1 MTNPGKDAQAG
12 KAAVPAQQEQETK
25 FQETKSQENF
35 LEVIPLGGMGE
46 IGKNITAYRYGDE
59 IMVVDGG
66 LAFPDPHQMGV
77 DLIIP
82 RIDYLQQNAGL
93 IKGWILTHGHEDHI
107 GGLPYILPRL
117 PRVPVYGA
125 PLTLGLVREKLSE
138 FGVKDS
144 DTDLREVDLNAKVR
158 IGKHFQVEFIRM
170 THSIPDNAG
179 YILTTPVGRVVHTGD
194 FKLDE
199 HPSDGKLSDLGRIEQ
214 AGKDGVLLLISDS
227 TNAERPGRTM
237 SEAEVAKNLEDVIS
251 KCRGRVFMTTFASN
265 VHRIG
270 NVIQIAHRQG
280 RRVVME
286 GRSMLK
292 YAQVAQSLG
301 YMDLPEPLLTNEE
314 VGDLQDQQVLYVCT
328 GSQGQPMSV
337 LSRLAFGNHAKIA
350 LRRGD
355 SVILSS
361 NPIPGNEDAVNLV
374 INRLYEIGVDVYYPP
389 TYRVH
394 ASGHGSQEELA
405 TVLNLARPKYFLPWH
420 GEPRHQINHARLAQ
434 TLPRPPRRTLIAR
447 NGDVIRLG
455 ADEFKVTG
463 TVPAGGVYVDGLGVG
478 DIGDDVLLDRANM
491 SQEGILIM
499 TAVLHPTP
507 HVEIVSRGFVRPN
520 RDLDG
525 QIRKVALD
533 AVETGMRE
541 KKRLEDVRDD
551 MYGAVRRFVRKVTGR
566 NPVLIPLIVD

>member
-1 MTNPGKDAQAG
+1 MSNPS
-12 KAAVPAQQEQETK
+12 KAPRPEGAAPH
-25 FQETKSQENF
+25 

-46 IGKNITAYRYGDE
+46 IGKNITAYRYEDE
-59 IMVVDGG
+59 IMVVDAG
-66 LAFPDPHQMGV
+66 LAFPESHQMGI

-82 RIDYLQQNAGL
+82 RIDYLQQHAGL

-125 PLTLGLVREKLSE
+125 GLTLGLVREKLSE
-138 FGVKDS
+138 FGIKDGEV
-144 DTDLREVDLNAKVR
+144 DLREVDLSETVK
-158 IGKHFQVEFIRM
+158 IGMHFQVEFFRM

-179 YILTTPVGRVVHTGD
+179 YLLTTPAGVVMHTGD

-199 HPSDGKLSDLGRIEQ
+199 EPSDGKLSDLARIEQ
-214 AGKDGVLLLISDS
+214 AGKDGVMLLMSDS
-227 TNAERPGRTM
+227 TNAERQGRTV
-237 SEAEVAKNLEDVIS
+237 SEAEVARQLETLIAGL
-251 KCRGRVFMTTFASN
+251 KGRVFLTTFASN
-265 VHRIG
+265 VHRVQ
-270 NVIQIAHRQG
+270 NVINIAHRQR

-286 GRSMLK
+286 GRSMIK
-292 YAQVAQSLG
+292 YAQVAQTLG
-301 YMDLPEPLLTNEE
+301 YMELPEPFLASDE
-314 VGDLQDQQVLYVCT
+314 VGGLQDQQVLYVCT

-361 NPIPGNEDAVNLV
+361 NPIPGNEEAVNLV

-389 TYRVH
+389 NYRVH

-434 TLPRPPRRTLIAR
+434 TLPRPPKRTLIAR
-447 NGDVIRLG
+447 NGDVVRVSQ
-455 ADEFKVTG
+455 DDFKVTG
-463 TVPAGGVYVDGLGVG
+463 TVPAGAVYVDGLGVG
-478 DIGDDVLLDRANM
+478 DIGDDVLLDRVNM

-507 HVEIVSRGFVRPN
+507 HVEIVSRGFVRAN
-520 RDLDG
+520 RELDT
-525 QIRKVALD
+525 QIRKVALE
-533 AVETGMRE
+533 AIEQGLRE

>member
-1 MTNPGKDAQAG
+1 MTNPAKDAQAG
-12 KAAVPAQQEQETK
+12 QAAAPAQQDTQH
-25 FQETKSQENF
+25 

-66 LAFPDPHQMGV
+66 LAFPDAHQMGV

-125 PLTLGLVREKLSE
+125 GLTLGLVREKLAE
-138 FGVKDS
+138 FGIKEG
-144 DTDLREVDLNAKVR
+144 DTDLREVQLTDKVR
-158 IGKHFQVEFIRM
+158 IGKHFGVEFIRM

-179 YILTTPVGRVVHTGD
+179 YILTTPVGRIVHTGD

-199 HPSDGKLSDLGRIEQ
+199 EPSDGKLSDLGKIEQ

-227 TNAERPGRTM
+227 TNAERPGRTA
-237 SEAEVAKNLEDVIS
+237 SEADVARNLEDLIS
-251 KCRGRVFMTTFASN
+251 KCKGRVFMTTFASN
-265 VHRIG
+265 VHRIQ
-270 NVIQIAHRQG
+270 NVINIAHRQG

-314 VGDLQDQQVLYVCT
+314 VGDLQDQQILYVCT
-328 GSQGQPMSV
+328 GSQGQPMAV
-337 LSRLAFGNHAKIA
+337 LGRLAFGNHAKIA

-405 TVLNLARPKYFLPWH
+405 TVLNLARPKFFLPWH

-434 TLPRPPRRTLIAR
+434 TLPRPPKRTLIAK
-447 NGDVIRLG
+447 NGDVVRLG

-507 HVEIVSRGFVRPN
+507 HVEIVSRGFVRAN

-525 QIRKVALD
+525 QIRKIALD
-533 AVETGMRE
+533 AVEGGMRE

>member
-1 MTNPGKDAQAG
+1 MTQH
-12 KAAVPAQQEQETK
+12 KADQTEAVAAPH
-25 FQETKSQENF
+25 

-46 IGKNITAYRYGDE
+46 IGKNITAYRYEDE
-59 IMVVDGG
+59 IMIVDAG
-66 LAFPDPHQMGV
+66 LAFPESHQMGI

-93 IKGWILTHGHEDHI
+93 IKGMILTHGHEDHI
-107 GGLPYILPRL
+107 GSLPYVLPRL
-117 PRVPVYGA
+117 PRIPVYGA
-125 PLTLGLVREKLSE
+125 GLTLGLVREKLSE
-138 FGVKDS
+138 FGIKDG
-144 DTDLREVDLNAKVR
+144 DVDLREIGLTDKIR
-158 IGKHFQVEFIRM
+158 IGTHFQVEFIRM

-179 YILTTPVGRVVHTGD
+179 YILTTPAGVVLHTGD

-199 HPSDGKLSDLGRIEQ
+199 EPSDGKLSDLARIEQ
-214 AGKDGVLLLISDS
+214 AGKDGVLLLLSDS
-227 TNAERPGRTM
+227 TNAERPGRTA
-237 SEAEVAKNLEDVIS
+237 SEADVARSLETLIAGI
-251 KCRGRVFMTTFASN
+251 KGRVFMTTFASN
-265 VHRIG
+265 VHRIQ
-270 NVIQIAHRQG
+270 NVINIAHRQS

-292 YAQVAQSLG
+292 YAQVSQQLG
-301 YMDLPEPLLTNEE
+301 YMELPEPFLTNDE
-314 VGDLQDQQVLYVCT
+314 VGGLQDQQVLYVCT

-361 NPIPGNEDAVNLV
+361 NPIPGNEEAVNLV

-405 TVLNLARPKYFLPWH
+405 TILNLARPKYFLPWH

-434 TLPRPPRRTLIAR
+434 TLPRPPKRTLIAK
-447 NGDVIRLG
+447 NGDVIRLSQ
-455 ADEFKVTG
+455 DEFKVTG
-463 TVPAGGVYVDGLGVG
+463 TVPAGAVYVDGLGVG
-478 DIGDDVLLDRANM
+478 DIGDDVLLDRVNM

-507 HVEIVSRGFVRPN
+507 HVEIVSRGFVRAN
-520 RDLDG
+520 RELDG
-525 QIRKVALD
+525 QIRKVALE
-533 AVETGMRE
+533 AIEQGLRE

-566 NPVLIPLIVD
+566 NPVLIPLLVD

>member
-1 MTNPGKDAQAG
+1 MSNPS
-12 KAAVPAQQEQETK
+12 KAPRPEGAAPH
-25 FQETKSQENF
+25 

-46 IGKNITAYRYGDE
+46 IGKNITAYRYEDE
-59 IMVVDGG
+59 IMVVDAG
-66 LAFPDPHQMGV
+66 LAFPESHQMGI

-125 PLTLGLVREKLSE
+125 GLTLGLVREKLSE
-138 FGVKDS
+138 FGIKDGEV
-144 DTDLREVDLNAKVR
+144 DLREVDLSDKVK
-158 IGKHFQVEFIRM
+158 IGTHFQVEFFRM

-179 YILTTPVGRVVHTGD
+179 YLLTTPAGVVMHTGD

-199 HPSDGKLSDLGRIEQ
+199 EPSDGKTSDLARIEQ
-214 AGKDGVLLLISDS
+214 AGKDGVTLLLSDS
-227 TNAERPGRTM
+227 TNAERQGRTV
-237 SEAEVAKNLEDVIS
+237 SEAEVARNLETLIAGL
-251 KCRGRVFMTTFASN
+251 KGRVFLTTFASN
-265 VHRIG
+265 VHRVQ
-270 NVIQIAHRQG
+270 NVINIAHRQR

-286 GRSMLK
+286 GRSMIK
-292 YAQVAQSLG
+292 YAQVAQTLG
-301 YMDLPEPLLTNEE
+301 YMELPEPFLASDE
-314 VGDLQDQQVLYVCT
+314 VGGLQDQQVLYVCT

-361 NPIPGNEDAVNLV
+361 NPIPGNEEAVNLV

-389 TYRVH
+389 NYRVH

-405 TVLNLARPKYFLPWH
+405 TILNLARPKYFLPWH

-434 TLPRPPRRTLIAR
+434 TLPRPPKRTLIAR
-447 NGDVIRLG
+447 NGDVVRVSQ
-455 ADEFKVTG
+455 DDFKVTG
-463 TVPAGGVYVDGLGVG
+463 TVPAGAVYVDGLGVG
-478 DIGDDVLLDRANM
+478 DIGDDVLLDRVNM

-507 HVEIVSRGFVRPN
+507 HVEIVSRGFVRAN
-520 RDLDG
+520 RELDA

-533 AVETGMRE
+533 AIEQGLRE

>member
-1 MTNPGKDAQAG
+1 MTQPS
-12 KAAVPAQQEQETK
+12 KAAPNDTGAAPH
-25 FQETKSQENF
+25 

-46 IGKNITAYRYGDE
+46 IGKNITAYRYEDE
-59 IMVVDGG
+59 IMIVDAG
-66 LAFPDPHQMGV
+66 LAFPESHQMGI

-93 IKGWILTHGHEDHI
+93 IKGMILTHGHEDHI

-117 PRVPVYGA
+117 PRIPVYGA
-125 PLTLGLVREKLSE
+125 SLTLGLVREKLSE
-138 FGVKDS
+138 FGIKDGEV
-144 DTDLREVDLNAKVR
+144 DLREVQLTDRVR
-158 IGKHFQVEFIRM
+158 IGTHFQVEFIRM

-179 YILTTPVGRVVHTGD
+179 YILTTPAGVVLHTGD

-199 HPSDGKLSDLGRIEQ
+199 EPSDGKTSDLARIEQ
-214 AGKDGVLLLISDS
+214 AGKDGVLLLLSDS
-227 TNAERPGRTM
+227 TNAERPGRTV
-237 SEAEVAKNLEDVIS
+237 SEAEVARNLETLIAGI
-251 KCRGRVFMTTFASN
+251 KGRVFMTTFASN
-265 VHRIG
+265 VHRIQ
-270 NVIQIAHRQG
+270 NVINIAHRQS

-292 YAQVAQSLG
+292 YAQVSQQLG
-301 YMDLPEPLLTNEE
+301 YMELPEPFLASDE
-314 VGDLQDQQVLYVCT
+314 VGGLQDQQVLYVCT

-361 NPIPGNEDAVNLV
+361 NPIPGNEEAVNLV

-434 TLPRPPRRTLIAR
+434 TLPRPPKRTLIAK
-447 NGDVIRLG
+447 NGDVIRLSQ
-455 ADEFKVTG
+455 DEFKVTG
-463 TVPAGGVYVDGLGVG
+463 TVPAGAVYVDGLGVG
-478 DIGDDVLLDRANM
+478 DIGDDVLLDRVNM
-491 SQEGILIM
+491 SQEGVLIM

-507 HVEIVSRGFVRPN
+507 HVEVVSRGFVRAN
-520 RDLDG
+520 RELDG
-525 QIRKVALD
+525 QIRKVALE
-533 AVETGMRE
+533 AVEQGLRE

-551 MYGAVRRFVRKVTGR
+551 MYGAVRRFVRKATGR

>member
-1 MTNPGKDAQAG
+1 MLWRAGDTEYHMTQDN
-12 KAAVPAQQEQETK
+12 KAPDGATPH
-25 FQETKSQENF
+25 
-35 LEVIPLGGMGE
+35 LEVMPLGGMGE
-46 IGKNITAYRYGDE
+46 IGKNITAYRYADE
-59 IMVVDGG
+59 IMIVDGG
-66 LAFPDPHQMGV
+66 LAFPDSHQMGI

-93 IKGWILTHGHEDHI
+93 IKGMILTHGHEDHI

-117 PRVPVYGA
+117 PKMPVYGA
-125 PLTLGLVREKLSE
+125 PLTLGLVREKLAE
-138 FGVKDS
+138 FGIKEA
-144 DTDLREVDLNAKVR
+144 DTDLREIDIDKNEKVR
-158 IGKHFQVEFIRM
+158 IGKHFHVEFIRM

-179 YILTTPVGRVVHTGD
+179 YILTTPVGRVLHTGD

-199 HPSDGKLSDLGRIEQ
+199 EPSDGKLSDLARIEQ

-227 TNAERPGRTM
+227 TNAERPGRTV
-237 SEAEVAKNLEDVIS
+237 SEMEVARNLEEVI
-251 KCRGRVFMTTFASN
+251 KNCKGRVFMTTFASN
-265 VHRIG
+265 VHRIQNTL
-270 NVIQIAHRQG
+270 NVAHRCG

-292 YAQVAQSLG
+292 YAQVATQLG
-301 YMDLPEPLLTNEE
+301 YMEAPDPFLTSED
-314 VGDLQDQQVLYVCT
+314 VGQLQDQQILFVCT

-355 SVILSS
+355 TVILSS
-361 NPIPGNEDAVNLV
+361 NPIPGNEEAVNLV
-374 INRLYEIGVDVYYPP
+374 INRLYEIGVDVVYPP
-389 TYRVH
+389 TYKVH

-420 GEPRHQINHARLAQ
+420 GEPRHQINHAKLAQ
-434 TLPRPPRRTLIAR
+434 TLPRPPKRTLIAK
-447 NGDVIRLG
+447 NGDVIRLSQ
-455 ADEFKVTG
+455 DEFKVTG
-463 TVPAGGVYVDGLGVG
+463 TVPAGAVYVDGLGVG
-478 DIGDDVLLDRANM
+478 DIGDDVLLDRVNM

-507 HVEIVSRGFVRPN
+507 HVEVVSRGFVRAN
-520 RDLDG
+520 RDLDN
-525 QIRKVALD
+525 QIRRVALESI
-533 AVETGMRE
+533 ETGLRE

-566 NPVLIPLIVD
+566 NPVLIPMIVD

>member
-1 MTNPGKDAQAG
+1 MTQPDDTNTPH
-12 KAAVPAQQEQETK
+12 
-25 FQETKSQENF
+25 

-46 IGKNITAYRYGDE
+46 IGKNITAYRYEDE
-59 IMVVDGG
+59 IMVVDAG
-66 LAFPDPHQMGV
+66 LAFPDSHQMGI

-82 RIDYLQQNAGL
+82 RIDYLQQHAGL

-117 PRVPVYGA
+117 PKVPVYGA

-138 FGVKDS
+138 FGIKDHE
-144 DTDLREVDLNAKVR
+144 TDLREIDLNAKFK
-158 IGKHFQVEFIRM
+158 IGKHFGIEYFRM

-179 YILTTPVGRVVHTGD
+179 YILTTPVGRVLHTGD

-199 HPSDGKLSDLGRIEQ
+199 HPADGQLSDLGKIEQ

-227 TNAERPGRTM
+227 TNAERPGRTP
-237 SEAEVAKNLEDVIS
+237 SEAEIARNLEEVIAGC
-251 KCRGRVFMTTFASN
+251 KGRVFLTTFASQVN
-265 VHRIG
+265 RIQ
-270 NVIQIAHRQG
+270 NILNIAHRQS
-280 RRVVME
+280 RRVIME

-292 YAQVAQSLG
+292 YAQVAQAVG
-301 YMDLPEPLLTNEE
+301 HMNAPDPFLTNDE
-314 VGDLQDQQVLYVCT
+314 VAGMQDQQVLYICT

-361 NPIPGNEDAVNLV
+361 NPIPGNEEAVNLV

-389 TYRVH
+389 AYKIH

-405 TVLNLARPKYFLPWH
+405 TVLNLARPKFFLPWH
-420 GEPRHQINHARLAQ
+420 GEPRHQINHAKLAQ
-434 TLPRPPRRTLIAR
+434 TLPRPPKRTLIAK
-447 NGDVIRLG
+447 NGDVIQLG

-463 TVPAGGVYVDGLGVG
+463 TVPAGAVYVDGLGVG
-478 DIGDDVLLDRANM
+478 DIGDDVLLDRVNM

-507 HVEIVSRGFVRPN
+507 HVEVVSRGFVRAN
-520 RDLDG
+520 RDLDN

-533 AVETGMRE
+533 AIEQGIRE

-566 NPVLIPLIVD
+566 NPVLIPMIVD

>member
-1 MTNPGKDAQAG
+1 MTQPS
-12 KAAVPAQQEQETK
+12 KAAPNDTGAAPH
-25 FQETKSQENF
+25 

-46 IGKNITAYRYGDE
+46 IGKNITAYRYEDE
-59 IMVVDGG
+59 IMIVDAG
-66 LAFPDPHQMGV
+66 LAFPESHQMGI

-93 IKGWILTHGHEDHI
+93 IKGMILTHGHEDHI
-107 GGLPYILPRL
+107 GGLPYVLPRL
-117 PRVPVYGA
+117 PRIPVYGA
-125 PLTLGLVREKLSE
+125 SLTLGLVREKLSE
-138 FGVKDS
+138 FGIKDGEV
-144 DTDLREVDLNAKVR
+144 DLREVQLTDRVR
-158 IGKHFQVEFIRM
+158 IGTHFQVEFIRM

-179 YILTTPVGRVVHTGD
+179 YILTTPAGVVLHTGD

-199 HPSDGKLSDLGRIEQ
+199 EPSDGKTSDLARIEQ
-214 AGKDGVLLLISDS
+214 AGKDGVLLLLSDS
-227 TNAERPGRTM
+227 TNAERPGRTV
-237 SEAEVAKNLEDVIS
+237 SEAEVARNLETLIAGI
-251 KCRGRVFMTTFASN
+251 KGRVFMTTFASN
-265 VHRIG
+265 VHRIQ
-270 NVIQIAHRQG
+270 NVINIAHRQS

-292 YAQVAQSLG
+292 YAQVSQQLG
-301 YMDLPEPLLTNEE
+301 YMELPEPFLASDE
-314 VGDLQDQQVLYVCT
+314 VGGLQDQQVLYVCT

-361 NPIPGNEDAVNLV
+361 NPIPGNEEAVNLV

-434 TLPRPPRRTLIAR
+434 TLPRPPKRTLIAK
-447 NGDVIRLG
+447 NGDVIRLSQ
-455 ADEFKVTG
+455 DEFKVTG
-463 TVPAGGVYVDGLGVG
+463 TVPAGAVYVDGLGVG
-478 DIGDDVLLDRANM
+478 DIGDDVLLDRVNM
-491 SQEGILIM
+491 SQEGVLIM

-507 HVEIVSRGFVRPN
+507 HVEVVSRGFVRAN
-520 RDLDG
+520 RELDG
-525 QIRKVALD
+525 QIRKVALE
-533 AVETGMRE
+533 AVEQGLRE

-551 MYGAVRRFVRKVTGR
+551 MYGAVRRFVRKATGR

>member
-1 MTNPGKDAQAG
+1 MTQPDD
-12 KAAVPAQQEQETK
+12 TK
-25 FQETKSQENF
+25 TPH

-46 IGKNITAYRYGDE
+46 IGKNITAYRYEDE
-59 IMVVDGG
+59 IMVVDAG
-66 LAFPDPHQMGV
+66 LAFPDSHQMGI

-82 RIDYLQQNAGL
+82 RIDYLQQHAGM

-117 PRVPVYGA
+117 PKVPVYGA

-138 FGVKDS
+138 FGIKDHE
-144 DTDLREVDLNAKVR
+144 TDLREVDLNAKFK
-158 IGKHFQVEFIRM
+158 IGKHFEIEYFRM

-179 YILTTPVGRVVHTGD
+179 YILTTPAGRVLHTGD

-199 HPSDGKLSDLGRIEQ
+199 HPADGKLSDLGRIEQ

-227 TNAERPGRTM
+227 TNAERPGRTP
-237 SEAEVAKNLEDVIS
+237 SEAEIAVNLEDVIANC
-251 KCRGRVFMTTFASN
+251 KGRVFLTTFASQVN
-265 VHRIG
+265 RIQ
-270 NVIQIAHRQG
+270 NILNIAHRQS
-280 RRVVME
+280 RRVIME

-292 YAQVAQSLG
+292 YAQVAQAVG
-301 YMDLPEPLLTNEE
+301 HMTAPDPFLTNDE
-314 VGDLQDQQVLYVCT
+314 VAGMQDQQVLYICT

-361 NPIPGNEDAVNLV
+361 NPIPGNEEAVNLV

-389 TYRVH
+389 AYKIH

-405 TVLNLARPKYFLPWH
+405 TILNLARPKFFLPWH
-420 GEPRHQINHARLAQ
+420 GEPRHQINHAKLAQ
-434 TLPRPPRRTLIAR
+434 TLPRPPKRTLIAK
-447 NGDVIRLG
+447 NGDVIQLS

-463 TVPAGGVYVDGLGVG
+463 TVPAGAVYVDGLGVG
-478 DIGDDVLLDRANM
+478 DIGDDVLLDRVNM

-507 HVEIVSRGFVRPN
+507 HVEVVSRGFVRAN
-520 RDLDG
+520 RDLDN
-525 QIRKVALD
+525 QIRKVALEAIEQGVRD
-533 AVETGMRE
+533 

>member
-1 MTNPGKDAQAG
+1 MTQVEQGAPPQA
-12 KAAVPAQQEQETK
+12 AAPH
-25 FQETKSQENF
+25 

-46 IGKNITAYRYGDE
+46 IGKNITVYRFEDE

-66 LAFPDPHQMGV
+66 LAFPDSHQMGI

-125 PLTLGLVREKLSE
+125 PLTLGLVREKLAE
-138 FGVKDS
+138 FGIKDA
-144 DTDLREVDLNAKVR
+144 DVDLRETALDAKVR
-158 IGKHFQVEFIRM
+158 IGKSFHVEFIRM

-179 YILTTPVGRVVHTGD
+179 YILTTPVGKIVHTGD

-199 HPSDGKLSDLGRIEQ
+199 EPSDGKLSDLDKIEQ
-214 AGKDGVLLLISDS
+214 AGKEGVLLLISDS
-227 TNAERPGRTM
+227 TNAERPGRTV
-237 SEAEVAKNLEDVIS
+237 SEAAVTRALEEVVRNCK
-251 KCRGRVFMTTFASN
+251 GRVFMTTFASN
-265 VHRIG
+265 VHRIQNTL
-270 NVIQIAHRQG
+270 NVAHRCG

-292 YAQVAQSLG
+292 YAQVATGLG
-301 YMDLPEPLLTNEE
+301 YMEAPDPFLTSED
-314 VGDLQDQQVLYVCT
+314 VGQLQDQQILFVCT

-337 LSRLAFGNHAKIA
+337 LSRLAFGTHAKIA

-355 SVILSS
+355 TVILSS
-361 NPIPGNEDAVNLV
+361 NPIPGNEEAVNLV
-374 INRLYEIGVDVYYPP
+374 INRLYEIGVDVVYPP
-389 TYRVH
+389 AFKVH

-405 TVLNLARPKYFLPWH
+405 TVLNLARPKFFLPWH
-420 GEPRHQINHARLAQ
+420 GEPRHQINHAKLAQ
-434 TLPRPPRRTLIAR
+434 TLPRPPKRTLIAK
-447 NGDVIRLG
+447 NGDVVKLA

-463 TVPAGGVYVDGLGVG
+463 TVAAGAVYVDGLGVG
-478 DIGDDVLLDRANM
+478 DIGDDVLLDRVNM

-499 TAVLHPTP
+499 TAVLHPVP
-507 HVEIVSRGFVRPN
+507 HVEVVSRGFVRSN
-520 RDLDG
+520 RDLDN
-525 QIRKVALD
+525 QIRKVALE
-533 AVETGMRE
+533 AVEQGMKE
-541 KKRLEDVRDD
+541 KKRLEDIRDD

-566 NPVLIPLIVD
+566 NPVLIPMIVD

>member
-1 MTNPGKDAQAG
+1 
-12 KAAVPAQQEQETK
+12 
-25 FQETKSQENF
+25 
-35 LEVIPLGGMGE
+35 MGE
-46 IGKNITAYRYGDE
+46 IGKNIFAYRYGDE

-66 LAFPDPHQMGV
+66 LAFPDSHQMGI

-82 RIDYLQQNAGL
+82 RIDYLQQNAHM

-117 PRVPVYGA
+117 PRVPVYGGG
-125 PLTLGLVREKLSE
+125 LTMGLLREKLSE
-138 FGVKDS
+138 FGIKDS
-144 DTDLREVDLNAKVR
+144 ETDLREVGMNDKVQ
-158 IGKHFQVEFIRM
+158 IGTHFHVEFIRM

-179 YILTTPVGRVVHTGD
+179 YILTTPVGRVLHTGD

-199 HPSDGKLSDLGRIEQ
+199 HPSDGLLSDLPRIEQ

-227 TNAERPGRTM
+227 TNAERQGRTS
-237 SEAEVAKNLEDVIS
+237 SEADVSRALEEVIAGCK
-251 KCRGRVFMTTFASN
+251 GRVFLTTFASQ
-265 VHRIG
+265 VHRIQ
-270 NVIQIAHRQG
+270 NILNMAHRQS

-292 YAQVAQSLG
+292 YAQVASTLG
-301 YMDLPEPLLTNEE
+301 YMTAPDPFLTSEE
-314 VGDLQDQQVLYVCT
+314 VGGLQDQQVLFVCT

-337 LSRLAFGNHAKIA
+337 LSRLAFGTHAKIA

-361 NPIPGNEDAVNLV
+361 NPIPGNEEAVNLV

-389 TYRVH
+389 NHKVH

-405 TVLNLARPKYFLPWH
+405 QVLNLARPKYFLPWH

-434 TLPRPPRRTLIAR
+434 TLPRPPKRTLIAK
-447 NGDVIRLG
+447 NGDVVRLG
-455 ADEFKVTG
+455 PDEFKVSG
-463 TVPAGGVYVDGLGVG
+463 TVPAGAVYVDGLGVG
-478 DIGDDVLLDRANM
+478 DIGDDVLLDRVNM

-499 TAVLHPTP
+499 TAVLHPVP
-507 HVEIVSRGFVRPN
+507 HVEIVSRGFVRAN
-520 RDLDG
+520 RELDN
-525 QIRKVALD
+525 QIRRVALE
-533 AVETGMRE
+533 AIEEGMRE

-566 NPVLIPLIVD
+566 NPVLIPMIVD

>member
-1 MTNPGKDAQAG
+1 MTNPAKDAQAG
-12 KAAVPAQQEQETK
+12 AAAAPTAPEQ
-25 FQETKSQENF
+25 F

-46 IGKNITAYRYGDE
+46 IGKNITAYRFQDE

-117 PRVPVYGA
+117 PRVPVYGG

-138 FGVKDS
+138 FGVKENDV
-144 DTDLREVDLNAKVR
+144 DLREVDLNAKVR
-158 IGKHFQVEFIRM
+158 IGRHFGVEFIRM

-179 YILTTPVGRVVHTGD
+179 YILTTPVGRVLHTGD

-214 AGKDGVLLLISDS
+214 VGREGVLLLISDS

-237 SEAEVAKNLEDVIS
+237 SEAEVAKNLEDVIAR
-251 KCRGRVFMTTFASN
+251 CRGRVFMTTFASN
-265 VHRIG
+265 IHRIG
-270 NVIQIAHRQG
+270 NVIQIAHRLG

-292 YAQVAQSLG
+292 YAQVAQQLG
-301 YMDLPEPLLTNEE
+301 YMDLPEPLLTSEE
-314 VGDLQDQQVLYVCT
+314 VGDLQDPQVLYICT

-361 NPIPGNEDAVNLV
+361 NPIPGNEEAVNLV

-447 NGDVIRLG
+447 NGDVVRLG
-455 ADEFKVTG
+455 PDEFKVTG

-478 DIGDDVLLDRANM
+478 DVGDDVLLDRANM

-525 QIRKVALD
+525 QIRRVALD

>member
-1 MTNPGKDAQAG
+1 MTQPS
-12 KAAVPAQQEQETK
+12 KAAPNEAGAAPH
-25 FQETKSQENF
+25 

-46 IGKNITAYRYGDE
+46 IGKNITAYRYEDE
-59 IMVVDGG
+59 IMIVDAG
-66 LAFPDPHQMGV
+66 LAFPESHQMGI

-93 IKGWILTHGHEDHI
+93 IKGMILTHGHEDHI
-107 GGLPYILPRL
+107 GSLPYVLPRL
-117 PRVPVYGA
+117 PRIPVYGA
-125 PLTLGLVREKLSE
+125 SLTLGLVREKLSE
-138 FGVKDS
+138 FGIKDGEV
-144 DTDLREVDLNAKVR
+144 DLREVQLTDRVR
-158 IGKHFQVEFIRM
+158 IGTHFQVEFIRM

-179 YILTTPVGRVVHTGD
+179 YILTTPAGVVLHTGD

-199 HPSDGKLSDLGRIEQ
+199 EPSDGKTSDLARIEQ
-214 AGKDGVLLLISDS
+214 AGKDGVLLLLSDS
-227 TNAERPGRTM
+227 TNAERPGRTA
-237 SEAEVAKNLEDVIS
+237 SEADVARNLETLIAGI
-251 KCRGRVFMTTFASN
+251 KGRVFMTTFASN
-265 VHRIG
+265 VHRIQ
-270 NVIQIAHRQG
+270 NVINIAHRQS

-292 YAQVAQSLG
+292 YAQVSQQLG
-301 YMDLPEPLLTNEE
+301 YMELPEPFLTNDE
-314 VGDLQDQQVLYVCT
+314 VGGLQDQQVLYVCT

-361 NPIPGNEDAVNLV
+361 NPIPGNEEAVNLV

-405 TVLNLARPKYFLPWH
+405 TILNLARPKYFLPWH

-434 TLPRPPRRTLIAR
+434 TLPRPPKRTLIAK
-447 NGDVIRLG
+447 NGDVIRLSQ
-455 ADEFKVTG
+455 DEFKVTG
-463 TVPAGGVYVDGLGVG
+463 TVPAGAVYVDGLGVG
-478 DIGDDVLLDRANM
+478 DIGDDVLLDRVNM

-507 HVEIVSRGFVRPN
+507 HVEVVSRGFVRAN
-520 RDLDG
+520 RELDG
-525 QIRKVALD
+525 QIRKVALE
-533 AVETGMRE
+533 AVEQGLRE

-551 MYGAVRRFVRKVTGR
+551 MYGAVRRFVRKATGR

>member
-1 MTNPGKDAQAG
+1 MTQPGKDAP
-12 KAAVPAQQEQETK
+12 AAQPH
-25 FQETKSQENF
+25 

-46 IGKNITAYRYGDE
+46 IGKNITAYRFQDE

-66 LAFPDPHQMGV
+66 LAFPDAHQMGV

-82 RIDYLQQNAGL
+82 RIDYLQQHADL

-125 PLTLGLVREKLSE
+125 ALTLGLVREKLSE
-138 FGVKDS
+138 FGVGEGDV
-144 DTDLREVDLNAKVR
+144 DLREVDLDARVR
-158 IGKHFQVEFIRM
+158 IGKHFGVEFVRM

-179 YILTTPVGRVVHTGD
+179 YLLTTPAGVVLHTGD

-199 HPSDGKLSDLGRIEQ
+199 HPADGKLSDLARIEQ

-227 TNAERPGRTM
+227 TNAERPGRTP
-237 SEAEVAKNLEDVIS
+237 SEAEIARNLEEVIANC
-251 KCRGRVFMTTFASN
+251 KGRVFLTTFASQVN
-265 VHRIG
+265 RIQ
-270 NVIQIAHRQG
+270 NIVNIAHRQG

-292 YAQVAQSLG
+292 YAQVAQATGHLET
-301 YMDLPEPLLTNEE
+301 PEPLLTNEE
-314 VGDLQDQQVLYVCT
+314 VGSLQDQQVLYICT

-350 LRRGD
+350 LKRGD

-374 INRLYEIGVDVYYPP
+374 INRLYEIGADVYYPP

-405 TVLNLARPKYFLPWH
+405 TILNLARPKFFLPWH

-434 TLPRPPRRTLIAR
+434 TLPRPPKRTLIAR
-447 NGDVIRLG
+447 NGDVVRLS

-478 DIGDDVLLDRANM
+478 DIGDDVLLDRTSM

-507 HVEIVSRGFVRPN
+507 HVEIVSRGFVRAN
-520 RDLDG
+520 RDLDL
-525 QIRKVALD
+525 QIRKIALD
-533 AVETGMRE
+533 AVESGMRE

-566 NPVLIPLIVD
+566 NPVLIPMIVD

>member
-1 MTNPGKDAQAG
+1 MSNPS
-12 KAAVPAQQEQETK
+12 KARPEGSAPPAPH
-25 FQETKSQENF
+25 

-59 IMVVDGG
+59 IMVVDAG
-66 LAFPDPHQMGV
+66 LAFPDSHQMGI

-82 RIDYLQQNAGL
+82 RIDYLQQHAGL

-117 PRVPVYGA
+117 PKVPVYGA
-125 PLTLGLVREKLSE
+125 GLTLGLVREKLSE
-138 FGVKDS
+138 FGIRDV
-144 DTDLREVDLNAKVR
+144 DTDLREVQMGDKVR
-158 IGKHFQVEFIRM
+158 IGTHFQVEFLRM

-179 YILTTPVGRVVHTGD
+179 YILTTPAGVVLHTGD

-199 HPSDGKLSDLGRIEQ
+199 EPSDGRPSDLARIEQ

-227 TNAERPGRTM
+227 TNAERPGRSV
-237 SEAEVAKNLEDVIS
+237 SEAEVARNLEQLIAS
-251 KCRGRVFMTTFASN
+251 CKGRVFLSTFASN
-265 VHRIG
+265 VHRMQNI
-270 NVIQIAHRQG
+270 VQIAHRLG
-280 RRVVME
+280 RRVVLE
-286 GRSMLK
+286 GRSILK
-292 YAQVAQSLG
+292 YAQVAQSVG
-301 YMDLPEPLLTNEE
+301 YMELPEPFLTNDE
-314 VGDLQDQQVLYVCT
+314 VGTLQDQQVLYICT

-337 LSRLAFGNHAKIA
+337 LPRLAFGNHAKIA

-361 NPIPGNEDAVNLV
+361 NPIPGNEEAVNLV

-389 TYRVH
+389 AHKVH
-394 ASGHGSQEELA
+394 ASGHASQEELA
-405 TVLNLARPKYFLPWH
+405 TVLNLARPKFFLPWH

-434 TLPRPPRRTLIAR
+434 TLPRPPKRTLIAK
-447 NGDVIRLG
+447 NGDIVRLSQ
-455 ADEFKVTG
+455 DDFKVTG
-463 TVPAGGVYVDGLGVG
+463 TVPAGAVYVDGLGVG
-478 DIGDDVLLDRANM
+478 DIGDDVLLDRVNM

-507 HVEIVSRGFVRPN
+507 HVEIVSRGFVRAN
-520 RDLDG
+520 RELDN

-533 AVETGMRE
+533 AVDQGMRE

>member
-1 MTNPGKDAQAG
+1 MTNPAKDAQAG
-12 KAAVPAQQEQETK
+12 VAAAPAAPEQ
-25 FQETKSQENF
+25 F

-46 IGKNITAYRYGDE
+46 IGKNITAYRFQDE

-66 LAFPDPHQMGV
+66 LAFPDPHQLGV

-82 RIDYLQQNAGL
+82 RIDYLQQHAGL

-138 FGVKDS
+138 FGVRES
-144 DTDLREVDLNAKVR
+144 DVDLREVDLNAKIR
-158 IGKHFQVEFIRM
+158 IGRHFGVEFIRM

-179 YILTTPVGRVVHTGD
+179 YILTTPVGRVLHTGD

-214 AGKDGVLLLISDS
+214 VGREGVLLLISDS

-237 SEAEVAKNLEDVIS
+237 SETEVAKNLEDVIAR
-251 KCRGRVFMTTFASN
+251 CRGRVFMTTFASN
-265 VHRIG
+265 IHRIG
-270 NVIQIAHRQG
+270 NVIQIAHRLG

-292 YAQVAQSLG
+292 YAQVAQQLG
-301 YMDLPEPLLTNEE
+301 YMDLPEPLLSSEE
-314 VGDLQDQQVLYVCT
+314 VGDLQDPQVLYVCT

-337 LSRLAFGNHAKIA
+337 LSRLALGNHAKIA
-350 LRRGD
+350 LKRGD

-361 NPIPGNEDAVNLV
+361 NPIPGNEEAVNLV

-447 NGDVIRLG
+447 NGDVVRLG
-455 ADEFKVTG
+455 PDEFRVTG

-478 DIGDDVLLDRANM
+478 DVGDDVLLDRANM

-525 QIRKVALD
+525 QIRRVALD